1 MSRII
6 DRCYAWFNKAPPSLV
21 AARHRRAEDTAVVAL
36 RTWGLATVDQV
47 KQHQLN
53 KLTNV
58 K

>member
-6 DRCYAWFNKAPPSLV
+6 DRCFAWFNKAPPSLI
-21 AARHRRAEDTAVVAL
+21 AARHRRAEDIAVLQL
-36 RTWGLATVDQV
+36 RTWGLATVEQIKHDQF
-47 KQHQLN
+47 N